1 MNLDS
6 TKIRVI
12 LDPQHFYN
20 NFIIKVLWQAVVDR
34 SCSTCTAGGSNV
46 QMKPLDLKR
55 KEKKKG
61 KLQLTHLWFD

>member
-1 MNLDS
+1 MCVYIYIYKELDS

-34 SCSTCTAGGSNV
+34 SCSTCISGGSKV
-46 QMKPLDLKR
+46 QMKPPNL
-55 KEKKKG
+55 KKK
-61 KLQLTHLWFD
+61 KLG